1 MIRFSKLYAR
11 CSVFKGL
18 LSGLRQFMASENPLK
33 IMKNAFYFTS
43 KALSSKRLYKKDKVN
58 FKFYDAKG
66 WLKNNRN
73 THMAQYFEK

>member
-1 MIRFSKLYAR
+1 MTRFSKLYAR

-43 KALSSKRLYKKDKVN
+43 KALCIKTAL
-58 FKFYDAKG
+58 
-66 WLKNNRN
+66 
-73 THMAQYFEK
+73 

>member
-11 CSVFKGL
+11 CSVFKGA

-43 KALSSKRLYKKDKVN
+43 KSLCIKTAL
-58 FKFYDAKG
+58 
-66 WLKNNRN
+66 
-73 THMAQYFEK
+73 